1 MYRLRANTIEID
13 GRGGTLYDKES
24 VCASNLSVA
33 NWSTVGNWLCYNN
46 VIGKH
51 PVYVSTLR
59 TIRVFNAS

>member
-46 VIGKH
+46 CFSDVIEQE
-51 PVYVSTLR
+51 
-59 TIRVFNAS
+59 